1 MASKGVSAYAA
12 VHARVRAMRAS
23 LISPEQWQRLDAAP
37 DFGALLSTLRETV
50 YGAYLDQVNEAFL
63 TPRRAVY
70 QIKMH
75 LAQACTAVIRMVSD
89 QVRPLMTQLYRLH
102 EVDNLKA
109 VLRGLM
115 ARDPW
120 DRVRYVL
127 FPMNG
132 RTVVPVQEIVEAGT
146 ISDAVNLLRGTPYYA
161 TLSHAMERYTAE
173 QSLFPLE
180 VALDLAYWRELWQ
193 DVQRLSGR
201 EREQALRLVG
211 TMLDINNLMW
221 AIRYRVHYQLSEEEI
236 INYTLP
242 FGYRVHD
249 HDIRTIAAGGSIAPL
264 LLRIYPDIGDVSEYL
279 STPGFLSHLEIRLQH
294 RLVAQCNAAFV
305 GYPFHVGIPAAYL
318 LLNELEIQDLTVL
331 IEAKAMQ
338 AAPETFLP
346 YLVMRE
352 GSQAR
357 LEHKMG

>member
-1 MASKGVSAYAA
+1 MSSEGVSAYAA

-23 LISPEQWQRLDAAP
+23 LLSPELWRQLDAAP
-37 DFGALLSTLRETV
+37 DFAALSSTLQETV
-50 YGAYLDQVNEAFL
+50 YGPYLDQVDDALL

-70 QIKMH
+70 QIKIH
-75 LAQACTAVIRMVSD
+75 LSQACMTVTRMVSNK
-89 QVRPLMTQLYRLH
+89 VRPLMTQLYRLY

-109 VLRGLM
+109 VLRGL
-115 ARDPW
+115 AAGDPW
-120 DRVRYVL
+120 DRVRYLL

-132 RTVVPVQEIVEAGT
+132 NTVLPAQKIVESGS
-146 ISDAVNLLRGTPYYA
+146 IGDAVDLLRSTPYYA
-161 TLSHAMERYTAE
+161 TLSHAMERYAAE

-193 DVQRLSGR
+193 DVQRLVGR
-201 EREQALRLVG
+201 EREHALRLVG

-249 HDIRTIAAGGSIAPL
+249 RDIRAIAAGGAIAPL
-264 LLRIYPDIGDVSEYL
+264 LARIYPDLGDVSGYL
-279 STPGFLSHLEIRLQH
+279 DTPGLLSRLEIRLQQ
-294 RLVAQCNAAFV
+294 RLAAQCNAAFV
-305 GYPFHVGIPAAYL
+305 GYPFHVGIPTAYL

-338 AAPETFLP
+338 ATPETFLP
-346 YLVMRE
+346 YLVMRTDD
-352 GSQAR
+352 QD
-357 LEHKMG
+357 